1 MSNSRSDSGM
11 FEAFTRELLKAG
23 LRVRFE
29 ARGAS
34 MSPCIRDG
42 EIVHIT
48 PVIVSKLRK
57 DDIVLARSNN
67 SFRVHR
73 LVLVDQENDTFVTRG
88 DCGQQDDPAVR
99 GEEILGIATA
109 KEVRVGRR
117 VVRAKFDG
125 LGGRLLRGAAR
136 SQYLLMKVLSSHRAE
151 RPRSSTG
158 VRTILG
164 LFSLLAVLFAASYS
178 RSQVAVDA
186 TTSTAGLSPAG
197 TFTGTFTHT
206 TGAGANRLLIVSV
219 AFDTTQSPGTL
230 VDGITYNGT
239 ALTLLGTHN
248 DAGNT
253 RRVEMWYLLNPVS
266 GSNLIVAVTL
276 TVPTGG
282 ATIGAVAGA
291 TTFTGVDQTVPLS
304 AFFSADGAN
313 GGNSQLDVPSV
324 VNGMVFDTL
333 ATGGDQTITVPGPQ
347 VTQWNLNSGGNTAS
361 PDVQSSGSSR
371 SGAPSVPISET
382 FSGTSNWALGAVSI
396 NPTSAD
402 LSVTNSVPTAVFLGV
417 QNPTYTI
424 TVKNNGPS
432 AANNVIVKDTWAAT
446 GLTLGT
452 VTTTSGTCTGT
463 APITCTLATPM
474 AAGATVTI
482 TVPVTASAAGSYAN
496 TAVVSD
502 SNTPPDPNTGNN
514 SSTAVATVQSL
525 ACGTTSQATAAV
537 TPLTGVLNTYY
548 PGTASVAAGAKSIS
562 VGTAT
567 GAGTAIATG
576 NLLLVIQMQDA
587 SINDSNSVSYGNGSS
602 GQGFTA
608 LNSAGDY
615 EFVTATGP
623 VAAGKV
629 PISGAGS
636 GGGLVFAYHSAAWS
650 TNAGQ
655 STFQVIV
662 VPQYTTAT
670 FNATTAPTAL
680 AWNGSTGGVLVLDTS
695 SILTLNG
702 ATLSVDGLGFRGGAG
717 LQLTGATGAITD
729 YVHVAP
735 GTYTGAAKAGTGAPK
750 GEGIA
755 GTPLWIES
763 GGTYA
768 NTGSDYP
775 SGTAGTDGSSA
786 RGAPANAGGGGT
798 DGDPPANDE

>member
-1 MSNSRSDSGM
+1 MSMSSRRWSFCRAWRSRFRVIAIRSSPIPELSRRFSIFMIKSRADSET
-11 FEAFTRELLKAG
+11 FEALCRELLNEG
-23 LRVRFE
+23 SSVRLE

-42 EIVHIT
+42 EIVYIT

-57 DDIVLARSNN
+57 DDIVLTRSNN

-73 LVLVDQENDTFVTRG
+73 LVFIDCQNDRFVTRG

-99 GEEILGIATA
+99 GEEILGIAIA
-109 KEVRVGRR
+109 KEVRIGRK
-117 VVRAKFDG
+117 VVCAKFKG
-125 LGGRLLRGAAR
+125 LGGQLLRAAAR
-136 SQYLLMKVLSSHRAE
+136 TQHLLMKILPTDRAE
-151 RPRSSTG
+151 QPRSSARARTLLG
-158 VRTILG
+158 VLS
-164 LFSLLAVLFAASYS
+164 LFAVLFAASYS
-178 RSQVAVDA
+178 QAQVTVDA

-206 TGAGANRLLIVSV
+206 TGTGTNRLLIVSV
-219 AFDTTQSPGTL
+219 AFDITQSPGTL

-239 ALTLLGTHN
+239 ALTLWGTHN

-253 RRVEMWYLLNPVS
+253 RRVEMWYLLNPAS
-266 GSNLIVAVTL
+266 GTNLTVAVTL
-276 TVPTGG
+276 TGPTAG
-282 ATIGAVAGA
+282 ATVGAVAGA
-291 TTFTGVDQTVPLS
+291 TTFTGVDQTVPFG
-304 AFFSADGAN
+304 AFNFADGAG
-313 GGNSQLDVPSV
+313 GGNSQLDIPSV
-324 VNGMVFDTL
+324 INGMVFDTL
-333 ATGGDQTITVPGPQ
+333 ATGGDQTVTVPGPQ

-371 SGAPSVPISET
+371 SGAPSVPISES
-382 FSGTSNWALGAVSI
+382 FSGTSNWSLGAVSI

-402 LSVTNSVPTAVFLGV
+402 LSVTTSVPSAVFLGV

-432 AANNVIVKDTWAAT
+432 AANNVIVNDTWAAT

-463 APITCTLATPM
+463 APIKCTLATPM
-474 AAGATVTI
+474 ASGATVTI

-514 SSTAVATVQSL
+514 SYTAVATVQS
-525 ACGTTSQATAAV
+525 ATCATVSQAAAGINGGG
-537 TPLTGVLNTYY
+537 LLHTYY
-548 PGTASVAAGAKSIS
+548 PGTASAAAGAKSIS

-567 GAGTAIATG
+567 GAGAAIATG

-587 SINDSNSVSYGNGSS
+587 SINDTNGVAYGNGYT

-629 PISGAGS
+629 PISGAG
-636 GGGLVFAYHSAAWS
+636 
-650 TNAGQ
+650 
-655 STFQVIV
+655 
-662 VPQYTTAT
+662 
-670 FNATTAPTAL
+670 
-680 AWNGSTGGVLVLDTS
+680 
-695 SILTLNG
+695 
-702 ATLSVDGLGFRGGAG
+702 
-717 LQLTGATGAITD
+717 
-729 YVHVAP
+729 
-735 GTYTGAAKAGTGAPK
+735 
-750 GEGIA
+750 
-755 GTPLWIES
+755 
-763 GGTYA
+763 
-768 NTGSDYP
+768 
-775 SGTAGTDGSSA
+775 
-786 RGAPANAGGGGT
+786 
-798 DGDPPANDE
+798 

>member
-1 MSNSRSDSGM
+1 M
-11 FEAFTRELLKAG
+11 
-23 LRVRFE
+23 
-29 ARGAS
+29 
-34 MSPCIRDG
+34 
-42 EIVHIT
+42 
-48 PVIVSKLRK
+48 
-57 DDIVLARSNN
+57 
-67 SFRVHR
+67 
-73 LVLVDQENDTFVTRG
+73 
-88 DCGQQDDPAVR
+88 
-99 GEEILGIATA
+99 
-109 KEVRVGRR
+109 
-117 VVRAKFDG
+117 
-125 LGGRLLRGAAR
+125 
-136 SQYLLMKVLSSHRAE
+136 
-151 RPRSSTG
+151 
-158 VRTILG
+158 
-164 LFSLLAVLFAASYS
+164 
-178 RSQVAVDA
+178 
-186 TTSTAGLSPAG
+186 
-197 TFTGTFTHT
+197 
-206 TGAGANRLLIVSV
+206 SV

-253 RRVEMWYLLNPVS
+253 RRVEMWYLLNPAS
-266 GSNLIVAVTL
+266 GANLTVAVTL

-282 ATIGAVAGA
+282 ATVGAVAAA

-304 AFFSADGAN
+304 AFVSADGAN

-324 VNGMVFDTL
+324 VNGMVLDVL
-333 ATGGDQTITVPGPQ
+333 ATGGDQAITVPGPQ
-347 VTQWNLNSGGNTAS
+347 VTQFNLNSGGNTAS
-361 PDVQSSGSSR
+361 PDVQASGSSR
-371 SGAPSVPISET
+371 TGAPSVPISET

-548 PGTASVAAGAKSIS
+548 PGTANAAAGAKSIS

-567 GAGTAIATG
+567 GAGAAIATG

-623 VAAGKV
+623 VSRRQSSHLRRWIGRRIGVCLSLRGMVHECGTEHV
-629 PISGAGS
+629 PG
-636 GGGLVFAYHSAAWS
+636 
-650 TNAGQ
+650 N
-655 STFQVIV
+655 
-662 VPQYTTAT
+662 
-670 FNATTAPTAL
+670 
-680 AWNGSTGGVLVLDTS
+680 
-695 SILTLNG
+695 
-702 ATLSVDGLGFRGGAG
+702 R
-717 LQLTGATGAITD
+717 
-729 YVHVAP
+729 
-735 GTYTGAAKAGTGAPK
+735 
-750 GEGIA
+750 
-755 GTPLWIES
+755 
-763 GGTYA
+763 
-768 NTGSDYP
+768 
-775 SGTAGTDGSSA
+775 SSA
-786 RGAPANAGGGGT
+786 VHDGYIQRDNASHRARMEWVHRWSSCAGYIQYF
-798 DGDPPANDE
+798 DVERSNAIR